1 MPNHTGARGVTDE
14 REPALYA
21 PGSSFA
27 RRPVLLLAALVVA
40 GHVLVNF
47 ITPYSIH
54 RDELL
59 YLAMGRH
66 LQLFR
71 MDFPPLIAILA
82 EASRKLGDSLAAIRL
97 APALAHG
104 AIVVLAALLAARF
117 GGRRSAQLLAGA
129 TVAVGPLFLRT
140 GALFQPVV

>member
-1 MPNHTGARGVTDE
+1 MRNSTGARGVTDE
-14 REPALYA
+14 REPAAHA
-21 PGSSFA
+21 PGSAFA

-40 GHVLVNF
+40 GHVLVNL
-47 ITPYSIH
+47 ITPYGVH

-82 EASRKLGDSLAAIRL
+82 EVSRRLGDSL
-97 APALAHG
+97 
-104 AIVVLAALLAARF
+104 
-117 GGRRSAQLLAGA
+117 GA
-129 TVAVGPLFLRT
+129 TIAVGPLFLRP
-140 GALFQPVV
+140 GALFQPVVFDQLWWTAGLLALSRIPVPATPHARARGR

>member
-1 MPNHTGARGVTDE
+1 MRNSTGARGVTDE
-14 REPALYA
+14 REPAAHA
-21 PGSSFA
+21 PGSAFA

-40 GHVLVNF
+40 GHVLVNL
-47 ITPYSIH
+47 ITPYGIH

-66 LQLFR
+66 LRLFR

-82 EASRKLGDSLAAIRL
+82 EVSRQLGDSLAAIRL

-104 AIVVLAALLAARF
+104 ANVVLAALFAARF
-117 GGRRSAQLLAGA
+117 GGGRSAQLLAGA
-129 TVAVGPLFLRT
+129 TIAVG
-140 GALFQPVV
+140 